1 MKKNVITFGADM
13 SSPVRINTKNEDIL
27 ILGEGLTQGLHDT
40 TLIAK
45 AKYPINFTQSGKWLV
60 LSLHY
65 NGSKSLLLVNDT
77 KMYQFKVKD
86 FEIRLCSHEIRSPLS
101 ICS

>member
-1 MKKNVITFGADM
+1 M
-13 SSPVRINTKNEDIL
+13 SSPVRINTKNKDIL
-27 ILGEGLTQGLHDT
+27 ILGEAPTQGLHDT
-40 TLIAK
+40 TLTVK
-45 AKYPINFTQSGKWLV
+45 AKYPIDFTQSGKWFV

-65 NGSKSLLLVNDT
+65 NGSNRFLLVNDT
-77 KMYQFKVKD
+77 KIYQFKVKD

>member
-45 AKYPINFTQSGKWLV
+45 AKYPINFTQSGK
-60 LSLHY
+60 
-65 NGSKSLLLVNDT
+65 
-77 KMYQFKVKD
+77 
-86 FEIRLCSHEIRSPLS
+86 
-101 ICS
+101 

>member
-1 MKKNVITFGADM
+1 M

-27 ILGEGLTQGLHDT
+27 ILGEVPTQGLHDT
-40 TLIAK
+40 TLTVK
-45 AKYPINFTQSGKWLV
+45 AKYPIDFTQSGKWFV

-65 NGSKSLLLVNDT
+65 NGSNRFLLVNDT
-77 KMYQFKVKD
+77 KIYQFKVKD